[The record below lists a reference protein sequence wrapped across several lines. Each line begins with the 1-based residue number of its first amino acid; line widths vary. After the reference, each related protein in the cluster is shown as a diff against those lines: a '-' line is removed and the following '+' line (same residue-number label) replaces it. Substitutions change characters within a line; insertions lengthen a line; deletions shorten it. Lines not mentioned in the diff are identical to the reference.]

1 MAKKEALVVLAKRD
15 GYRRAGHGFSS
26 TDKKHLVKEDLS
38 KEQIAAL
45 LADKNLL
52 VTEATVEVPD
62 GEEAK
67 GKTDKN
73 ASK

>member
-1 MAKKEALVVLAKRD
+1 MAKKEAYAVLAKRD

-26 TDKKHLVKEDLS
+26 TTKTELLKEDLT

-45 LADKNLL
+45 LDDKNLL
-52 VTEATVEVPD
+52 VSEVTVEVPA
-62 GEEAK
+62 GGEAK
-67 GKTDKN
+67 GKDDKG